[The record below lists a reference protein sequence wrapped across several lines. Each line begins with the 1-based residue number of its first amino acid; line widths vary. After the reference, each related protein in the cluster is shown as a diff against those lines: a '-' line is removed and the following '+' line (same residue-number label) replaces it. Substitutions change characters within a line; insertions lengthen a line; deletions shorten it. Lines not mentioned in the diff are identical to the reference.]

1 MGTLIKTIDEA
12 KSISAETPKNYY
24 VIWKYKDYE
33 TDEYFKDYPYVLE
46 DLGSHNPIA
55 NPYFALKLREIVF
68 NPECEGLLLKGEY
81 ISRSD
86 FLAQVAELE
95 NKKEVI
101 DKLKKKILKKLKKK
115 GIGD

>member
-1 MGTLIKTIDEA
+1 
-12 KSISAETPKNYY
+12 
-24 VIWKYKDYE
+24 V
-33 TDEYFKDYPYVLE
+33 
-46 DLGSHNPIA
+46 
-55 NPYFALKLREIVF
+55 
-68 NPECEGLLLKGEY
+68 GLLLKGEY
-81 ISRSD
+81 ISRDD